1 MSNEFQSPA
10 TKPTEAELEAMIRH
24 EYYNTEPSKMGYVAT
39 DGQSDMLMTCT
50 VVLASGAS
58 VCNTI
63 CFGVSAA
70 NPEAEPF
77 PGYFS
82 HMKNKAKES
91 VMTALKLEFG
101 YSPEEAYGLP
111 MKEAA

>member
-1 MSNEFQSPA
+1 MSNEFQNPA
-10 TKPTEAELEAMIRH
+10 KPTEAELEAMILH
-24 EYYNTEPSKMGYVAT
+24 EYYNTEPSKMGYVAE
-39 DGQSDMLMTCT
+39 DGQIDMLTTCT
-50 VVLASGAS
+50 VVLSSGLS

-63 CFGVSAA
+63 CHNVNAA

-77 PGYFS
+77 PGYFAHLKKS
-82 HMKNKAKES
+82 AKES
-91 VMTALKLEFG
+91 VMTKLKLEFG